1 MNIINSRAARRSSPA
16 WSSLYAFSNASRA
29 AVLLISFII
38 EKVPNEII
46 RLEHAKYRRVL
57 KRQFVSVFVAQVSN
71 PTSIV
76 MLPHRAPVCTGL
88 LSPAYAMPPIRA
100 PMMHQRIQFH
110 LVQRSMRQNRFPQG
124 ISLRRYRAQLQHTA
138 ATRRGFGQQSEWM
151 MRRRRAH
158 VGKKRTGPRQFFHQE
173 LHPLKN
179 RSGPAR
185 CP

>member
-1 MNIINSRAARRSSPA
+1 MNIINSRAARRPSPA

-76 MLPHRAPVCTGL
+76 MLPHRASVCTGL

-100 PMMHQRIQFH
+100 PNDASTYP
-110 LVQRSMRQNRFPQG
+110 VPPCTRSMRQNRFPQG
-124 ISLRRYRAQLQHTA
+124 ISLRRYRAQRQHTA

-158 VGKKRTGPRQFFHQE
+158 VGKKRTGPANFSI
-173 LHPLKN
+173 KN
-179 RSGPAR
+179 CTR
-185 CP
+185 

>member
-100 PMMHQRIQFH
+100 PNDASTYPVPPCTKVDAPKSISSGYQLAAIPRTTPTYCGNPTRI
-110 LVQRSMRQNRFPQG
+110 R
-124 ISLRRYRAQLQHTA
+124 TA
-138 ATRRGFGQQSEWM
+138 IGMDDAKTTRPCR
-151 MRRRRAH
+151 
-158 VGKKRTGPRQFFHQE
+158 
-173 LHPLKN
+173 
-179 RSGPAR
+179 
-185 CP
+185 